1 MDMIKK
7 LIVSLVAMFV
17 SLILVIIIM
26 QFNGV
31 RNPQPIASIVAVVI
45 GFIVWNYMASRN
57 KKE

>member
-1 MDMIKK
+1 MIKK
-7 LIVSLVAMFV
+7 IIVSLAAMFI
-17 SLILVIIIM
+17 SLILVILLL

-45 GFIVWNYMASRN
+45 GFMAWNYMASRN